1 MSKEYLENLKKRD
14 DYNEKNQIYLK
25 ERVFKTFKNLIYTFF
40 QKNINDFD

>member
-25 ERVFKTFKNLIYTFF
+25 KRVFKTFKI
-40 QKNINDFD
+40 